1 MSKKVRLMDLIQA
14 PELQVRE
21 VNPVVVGNYSESIK
35 AGAVFPPIIIDEK
48 NRIICGNH
56 RYSAYKKNYEPD
68 ALIECEVVKGKT
80 DVDLIMIAAGDNSK
94 NGWPLTTFEKKSI
107 SLRLIKDHKIDPEKV
122 SSILGVRVDRVE
134 EWAGMTVVVVG
145 GDGKRKEEPIKRGF
159 ENMVGSEV
167 SEQDYKNHKNHD
179 YGVSLRNICS
189 QIISIIKR
197 DSVWVTDEPALRELY
212 SELKTYFNKKGE

>member
-56 RYSAYKKNYEPD
+56 RFSAYKKNYEPD
-68 ALIECEVVKGKT
+68 ALIECEVVKGKS

-107 SLRLIKDHKIDPEKV
+107 SLRLINRRYRKFQLKV
-122 SSILGVRVDRVE
+122 RLSKSFNVKLRRPVLVRRRRLLME
-134 EWAGMTVVVVG
+134 
-145 GDGKRKEEPIKRGF
+145 
-159 ENMVGSEV
+159 
-167 SEQDYKNHKNHD
+167 
-179 YGVSLRNICS
+179 
-189 QIISIIKR
+189 
-197 DSVWVTDEPALRELY
+197 
-212 SELKTYFNKKGE
+212 